1 MARVRTRYL
10 CSLGAVAV
18 LAALSGCNGSEID
31 DPTKS
36 ESVLIIDNVTP
47 SSVQAD
53 ISGNT
58 DPNTLFVSPPEDDS
72 IEIEVRNVNRTT
84 GPNGLFGDILLS
96 SLDLTCAN
104 GTLQLSGSTKGIPTS
119 MTVPA
124 DSSASLNLVI
134 ASGAYKLAFAGAL
147 IGLTDTC
154 EITFSGED
162 LGGEPIISKTAVFG
176 ISFVDT
182 P

>member
-1 MARVRTRYL
+1 MARVRTTFF

-36 ESVLIIDNVTP
+36 ESILIIESVTP
-47 SSVQAD
+47 SSVQSD
-53 ISGNT
+53 VTGNT
-58 DPNTLFVSPPEDDS
+58 DPNTLFVSPPEDDK
-72 IEIEVRNVNRTT
+72 IEIEVRNMNRTSGPT
-84 GPNGLFGDILLS
+84 GIFGDILLS
-96 SLDLTCAN
+96 SFDLTCAN
-104 GTLQLSGSTKGIPTS
+104 GTLQLSGSTTGVPASLTI
-119 MTVPA
+119 PA
-124 DSSASLNLVI
+124 DSSASLNVVI
-134 ASGAYKLAFAGAL
+134 ASGAYKLSFSGAL

-162 LGGEPIISKTAVFG
+162 LGGEPILSKRAVFG
-176 ISFVDT
+176 ISYVNT